1 MPVSRL
7 RLAVRAVLTAA
18 AMLALAGAMHT
29 AGAAEQVFVAV
40 TAIVDHPALEA
51 CRDGIRDELKA
62 AGYEE
67 GKNLKFVY
75 ESAKGSTS
83 TAIQIAQKFV
93 GDKPNVIVAI
103 STPSA
108 QAVIAATQDIPVVF
122 TAVTDPV
129 GARVID
135 DLNRPGGNVT
145 GMSDMSPI
153 YQQLELIRGIMPNA
167 RIIGVPYNPGE
178 ANSMALLQRLEMEAY
193 GQEMVIHEVAVSNSA
208 DVLAAAQR
216 MVGKVDAIYVPT
228 DNTVVSALAAVT
240 KVGIESKLP
249 VFAGDT
255 DSVLHGAV
263 AALGFN
269 YYDVGRQTGKIVVR
283 VLKGE
288 NPGDIAVEG
297 IRTTELY
304 VNPGAA
310 EKTGIA
316 IPAAIIARAKQVVK

>member
-7 RLAVRAVLTAA
+7 RLARRAVLAA
-18 AMLALAGAMHT
+18 TLALALASAMHT

-62 AGYEE
+62 AGYED

-83 TAIQIAQKFV
+83 NAIQIAQKFV
-93 GDKPNVIVAI
+93 GQKPDVIVAI

-108 QAVIAATQDIPVVF
+108 QAVVAATQDIPVVF

-129 GARVID
+129 GARVIND
-135 DLNRPGGNVT
+135 RNQPGGNVT
-145 GMSDMSPI
+145 GVSDMSPI
-153 YQQLELIRGIMPNA
+153 HQQLELIRGIMPNA

-178 ANSMALLQRLEMEAY
+178 TNSMALLQRLELEAH
-193 GQEMVIHEVAVSNSA
+193 GQGMVIHEVAVAKSA
-208 DVLAAAQR
+208 DVSAAARR
-216 MVGKVDAIYVPT
+216 MVGNVDAIYVPT

-240 KVGIESKLP
+240 KVGMESKLP

-255 DSVLHGAV
+255 EAVLHGAV
-263 AALGFN
+263 AAVGFN
-269 YYDVGRQTGKIVVR
+269 YYDVGRQTGKIVLR
-283 VLKGE
+283 VLNGE

-310 EKTGIA
+310 EKTGIS

>member
-1 MPVSRL
+1 MPISPL
-7 RLAVRAVLTAA
+7 RLAAGAVLAA
-18 AMLALAGAMHT
+18 AAVLALGPAAPT
-29 AGAAEQVFVAV
+29 ARAADPIVVAV

-75 ESAKGSTS
+75 ESAKGNPD
-83 TAIQIAQKFV
+83 TAAAIAQKFV
-93 GDKPNVIVAI
+93 AEKPTVIVAI

-108 QAVIAATQDIPVVF
+108 QAVIAATDDIPVVF

-135 DLNRPGGNVT
+135 DLKTPGGNVT
-145 GMSDMSPI
+145 GVSDMSPVHL
-153 YQQLELIRGIMPNA
+153 QLELIRAIMPNA
-167 RIIGVPYNPGE
+167 TRIGVPYNPDE
-178 ANSMALLQRLEMEAY
+178 ANSMALLQRLELEAY
-193 GQEMVIHEVAVSNSA
+193 GQGMEIHEVAASKSA
-208 DVLAAAQR
+208 DVPAAAQR
-216 MVGKVDAIYVPT
+216 LVGNVDAIYVPT
-228 DNTVVSALAAVT
+228 DNTVVSALAAVI
-240 KVGIESKLP
+240 KVGVEHKLP

-255 DSVLHGAV
+255 DAVVHGAA

-269 YYDVGRQTGKIVVR
+269 YYDVGRQTGKMVLR
-283 VLKGE
+283 VLNGE

-297 IRTTELY
+297 IHVTELY

-310 EKTGIA
+310 EKTGIV
-316 IPAAIIARAKQVVK
+316 IPATVIANAKQIVK